1 MSVAKFLLEIEMIEN
16 ISYQTLEAVLIS
28 INKSNEIDVN
38 EIDTS
43 IVVDIHTQFSHD

>member
-1 MSVAKFLLEIEMIEN
+1 MIEN